1 MAPDFGVLI
10 LRLALGG
17 FLFAH
22 GAQKLFGWWG
32 GPGLAGTAGFFGAH
46 LRLRPASF
54 WAWVG
59 ALSETGGGA
68 LVALG
73 LLTPFGTAAL
83 VAAMLMA
90 ISVHW
95 PSFWATE
102 RGVEYP
108 LLILV
113 STLAVAVSGPG
124 SYSLDAL
131 WGIALPEPTTQIAT
145 LVLAVIGVA
154 VALGTRAPAPVEA
167 PAH

>member
-1 MAPDFGVLI
+1 MAPDLGMLL
-10 LRLALGG
+10 LRLVLGG

-54 WAWVG
+54 WAWIG
-59 ALSETGGGA
+59 ALSEAGGGL

-90 ISVHW
+90 VTVHW

-102 RGVEYP
+102 RGIEYP
-108 LLILV
+108 LVILAG
-113 STLAVAVSGPG
+113 TLAVAVGGPG

-145 LVLAVIGVA
+145 LVLAVLGVA
-154 VALGTRAPAPVEA
+154 VALGTRAPAPVEVA
-167 PAH
+167 AH

>member
-1 MAPDFGVLI
+1 MAPDLGMLL
-10 LRLALGG
+10 LRLVLGG

-32 GPGLAGTAGFFGAH
+32 GPGLAGTACFFGAH

-59 ALSETGGGA
+59 ALSEAGGGL

-73 LLTPFGTAAL
+73 LLTPFGTAAM

-90 ISVHW
+90 VTVHW

-102 RGVEYP
+102 HGIEYP
-108 LLILV
+108 LVILGG
-113 STLAVAVSGPG
+113 TLAVALSGPG

-131 WGIALPEPTTQIAT
+131 WGIALPEPTTQVAT